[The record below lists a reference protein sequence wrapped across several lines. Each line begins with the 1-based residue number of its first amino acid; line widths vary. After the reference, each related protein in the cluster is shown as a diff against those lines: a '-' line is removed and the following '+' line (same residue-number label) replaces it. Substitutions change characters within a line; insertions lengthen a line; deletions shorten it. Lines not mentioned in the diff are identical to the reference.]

1 MTSQGLEN
9 EMTLI
14 DRLRGLAL
22 LAALAMPFFAG
33 SVGAAPPVLEKEY
46 RVINPAQPSDGSK
59 KIEVVE
65 FFYYGCPHC
74 YDLEPALKS
83 WLKRKPAD
91 VEFRQQPAV
100 FRENW
105 IPLTKTYFALDAL
118 GLLPKLS
125 DKVYSAVH
133 DEGLGLSDEAMM
145 SKWITQQGVDPV
157 KFNEAYRSFAVQNNV
172 QRAIQITRDYQVKGT
187 PSIAVAGRYITS
199 PSMTGG
205 FDRFFEVVDQL
216 IDMARKDAAGKK
228 S

>member
-1 MTSQGLEN
+1 MTP
-9 EMTLI
+9 I
-14 DRLRGLAL
+14 KRFWGLAL
-22 LAALAMPFFAG
+22 LALLA
-33 SVGAAPPVLEKEY
+33 AAFSGGIVSAASPVLDKEY
-46 RVINPAQPSDGSK
+46 RLINPPQPTDGSK

-74 YDLEPALKS
+74 YEMEPALKN

-133 DEGLGLSDEAMM
+133 DEGLGLSDEALM
-145 SKWITQQGVDPV
+145 SKWIGQQGADPV
-157 KFNEAYRSFAVQNNV
+157 KFSEAYRSFAVQNSV
-172 QRAIQITRDYQVKGT
+172 QRAIQVTRDYQVKGT
-187 PSIAVAGRYITS
+187 PSIAVAGKYITS

-216 IDMARKDAAGKK
+216 IEMARKEAGGKK

>member
-1 MTSQGLEN
+1 MTPIN
-9 EMTLI
+9 
-14 DRLRGLAL
+14 RFWGLAL
-22 LAALAMPFFAG
+22 LALWAMAF
-33 SVGAAPPVLEKEY
+33 SVGIVSAASPILDKEY
-46 RVINPAQPSDGSK
+46 RLINPPQPTDGSK

-74 YDLEPALKS
+74 YELEPALKN
-83 WLKRKPAD
+83 WLKRKPTD

-133 DEGLGLSDEAMM
+133 DEGLGLSDEALM
-145 SKWITQQGVDPV
+145 SKWIGQQGVDPV
-157 KFNEAYRSFAVQNNV
+157 KFSEAYRSFAVQNSV
-172 QRAIQITRDYQVKGT
+172 QRAIQVTRDYQVKGT
-187 PSIAVAGRYITS
+187 PSIAVAGKYITS

-216 IDMARKDAAGKK
+216 IEMARKEAGGKK

>member
-1 MTSQGLEN
+1 MTPIN
-9 EMTLI
+9 
-14 DRLRGLAL
+14 RLWGLAL
-22 LAALAMPFFAG
+22 LALLATAF
-33 SVGAAPPVLEKEY
+33 SVGIVRAASPVLDKEY
-46 RVINPAQPSDGSK
+46 RLINPPQPTDGSK

-74 YDLEPALKS
+74 YELEPALKN

-133 DEGLGLSDEAMM
+133 DEGLGLSDEALM
-145 SKWITQQGVDPV
+145 SKWIGQQGVDPV
-157 KFNEAYRSFAVQNNV
+157 KFSETYRSFAVQNSV
-172 QRAIQITRDYQVKGT
+172 QRAIQVTRDYQVKGT
-187 PSIAVAGRYITS
+187 PSIAVAGKYITS

-216 IDMARKDAAGKK
+216 IEMARKEAGGKK

>member
-1 MTSQGLEN
+1 MIHRMWLHAVIGI
-9 EMTLI
+9 LI
-14 DRLRGLAL
+14 SAFYSGMAVGQQPL
-22 LAALAMPFFAG
+22 LD
-33 SVGAAPPVLEKEY
+33 KDY
-46 RVINPAQPSDGSK
+46 RVIVPAQPGEGSK

-74 YDLEPALKS
+74 YDLEPALKT

-105 IPLTKTYFALDAL
+105 IPLTKTFYALDAM

-125 DKVYSAVH
+125 DKVFSAVH
-133 DEGLGLSDEAMM
+133 DEGLGLSDESMM
-145 SKWITQQGVDPV
+145 SKWIGQQGVDPA
-157 KFNEAYRSFAVQNNV
+157 KFDEAYRSFAVQNKV

-187 PSIAVAGRYITS
+187 PSIVVAGKYITS
-199 PSMTGG
+199 PSMTGS
-205 FDRFFEVVDQL
+205 FEKFFQVVDQL
-216 IDMARKDAAGKK
+216 IEMARKDTMGKK

>member
-1 MTSQGLEN
+1 MTP
-9 EMTLI
+9 I
-14 DRLRGLAL
+14 KRFWGLAL
-22 LAALAMPFFAG
+22 LALLATAF
-33 SVGAAPPVLEKEY
+33 SVGIVSAASPVLDKEY
-46 RVINPAQPSDGSK
+46 RLINPPQPTDGSK

-74 YDLEPALKS
+74 YELEPALKN

-133 DEGLGLSDEAMM
+133 DEGLGLSDEALM
-145 SKWITQQGVDPV
+145 SKWIGQQGVDPV
-157 KFNEAYRSFAVQNNV
+157 KFSETYRSFAVQNSV
-172 QRAIQITRDYQVKGT
+172 QRAIQVTRDYQVKGT
-187 PSIAVAGRYITS
+187 PSIAVAGKYITS

-216 IDMARKDAAGKK
+216 IEMARKEAGGKK

>member
-1 MTSQGLEN
+1 MALT
-9 EMTLI
+9 
-14 DRLRGLAL
+14 DRMSWQIFLVLLLGVLPGGLAV
-22 LAALAMPFFAG
+22 ADQ
-33 SVGAAPPVLEKEY
+33 PVRDKDYYLI
-46 RVINPAQPSDGSK
+46 VPAQPADASK

-74 YDLEPALKS
+74 YDLEPLLKNWLKS
-83 WLKRKPAD
+83 KPAD

-133 DEGLGLSDEAMM
+133 DEGLVLADEAMM
-145 SKWITQQGVDPV
+145 SKWIGQQGVDPV
-157 KFNEAYRSFAVQNNV
+157 KFSEAYRSFAVQNNV
-172 QRAIQITRDYQVKGT
+172 QRAIQITRDYKVKGT

-205 FDRFFEVVDQL
+205 FDRFFQVVDHL
-216 IDMARKDAAGKK
+216 IEMARKEASGNK

>member
-1 MTSQGLEN
+1 MSGLWGWKA
-9 EMTLI
+9 LI
-14 DRLRGLAL
+14 AL
-22 LAALAMPFFAG
+22 SVLFAATVHA
-33 SVGAAPPVLEKEY
+33 AAPAVLDKEY
-46 RVINPAQPSDGSK
+46 RLINPAQPGDGSK

-74 YDLEPALKS
+74 YELEPALKN

-105 IPLTKTYFALDAL
+105 IPLTKTYFALDTL

-133 DEGLGLSDEAMM
+133 DQGIGLSDEAMM
-145 SKWITQQGVDPV
+145 TKWIAQQGVDPV
-157 KFNEAYRSFAVQNNV
+157 KFNEAYRSFAVQNSV

-187 PSIAVAGRYITS
+187 PSIVVAGRYITS
-199 PSMTGG
+199 PAMTGG
-205 FDRFFEVVDQL
+205 YDRFFEVVDQL
-216 IDMARKDAAGKK
+216 IDMARKDASGKK

>member
-1 MTSQGLEN
+1 MKSIG
-9 EMTLI
+9 
-14 DRLRGLAL
+14 RLWGLAL
-22 LAALAMPFFAG
+22 LGLFAFLPAENG
-33 SVGAAPPVLEKEY
+33 AVAAAPAVRDKEY
-46 RVINPAQPSDGSK
+46 RLISPPQPGDNAK

-74 YDLEPALKS
+74 YELEPALKN

-118 GLLPKLS
+118 GLLPQLS

-133 DEGLGLSDEAMM
+133 DEGIGLSDEAMM
-145 SKWITQQGVDPV
+145 GKWIAQQGVDPV
-157 KFNEAYRSFAVQNNV
+157 KFSEAYRSFAVQNSV
-172 QRAIQITRDYQVKGT
+172 QRAIQVTRDYQVKGT

-199 PSMTGG
+199 PAMTGS

-216 IDMARKDAAGKK
+216 IEMARKEAAGKR

>member
-1 MTSQGLEN
+1 MTPIN
-9 EMTLI
+9 
-14 DRLRGLAL
+14 RLWGLAL
-22 LAALAMPFFAG
+22 LALLATAF
-33 SVGAAPPVLEKEY
+33 SVGIVSAASPVLDKEY
-46 RVINPAQPSDGSK
+46 RLINPPQPTDGSK

-74 YDLEPALKS
+74 YEMEPALKN

-133 DEGLGLSDEAMM
+133 DEGLGLSDEALM
-145 SKWITQQGVDPV
+145 SKWIGQQGVDPV
-157 KFNEAYRSFAVQNNV
+157 KFSETYRSFAVQNSV
-172 QRAIQITRDYQVKGT
+172 QRAIQVTRDYQVKGT
-187 PSIAVAGRYITS
+187 PSIAVAGKYITS

-216 IDMARKDAAGKK
+216 IEMARKEAGGKK

>member
-1 MTSQGLEN
+1 MTPIN
-9 EMTLI
+9 
-14 DRLRGLAL
+14 RFWGLAL
-22 LAALAMPFFAG
+22 LAVLAMAF
-33 SVGAAPPVLEKEY
+33 SVGIVSAASPILDKEY
-46 RVINPAQPSDGSK
+46 RLINPPQPTDGSK

-74 YDLEPALKS
+74 YELEPALKN

-133 DEGLGLSDEAMM
+133 DEELGLSDEALM
-145 SKWITQQGVDPV
+145 SKWIGQQGVDPV
-157 KFNEAYRSFAVQNNV
+157 KFSEAYRSFAVQNSV
-172 QRAIQITRDYQVKGT
+172 QRAIQVTRDYQVKGT
-187 PSIAVAGRYITS
+187 PSIAVAGKYITS

-216 IDMARKDAAGKK
+216 IEMARKEAGGKK

>member
-1 MTSQGLEN
+1 MTP
-9 EMTLI
+9 I
-14 DRLRGLAL
+14 KRFWGLAL
-22 LAALAMPFFAG
+22 LALLATAF
-33 SVGAAPPVLEKEY
+33 SVGIVSAASPVLDKEY
-46 RVINPAQPSDGSK
+46 RLINPPQPTDGSK

-74 YDLEPALKS
+74 YEMEPALKN

-133 DEGLGLSDEAMM
+133 DEGLGLSDEALM
-145 SKWITQQGVDPV
+145 SKWIGQQGVDPV
-157 KFNEAYRSFAVQNNV
+157 KFSEAYRSFAVQNSV
-172 QRAIQITRDYQVKGT
+172 QRAIQVTRDYQVKGT
-187 PSIAVAGRYITS
+187 PSIAVAGKYITS

-216 IDMARKDAAGKK
+216 IEMARKEAGGKK

>member
-1 MTSQGLEN
+1 MA
-9 EMTLI
+9 LI
-14 DRLRGLAL
+14 NRMSWRIFLVLLVGVLPGGLAV
-22 LAALAMPFFAG
+22 ADQ
-33 SVGAAPPVLEKEY
+33 PVRDKDY
-46 RVINPAQPSDGSK
+46 RLIVPAQPGVASK

-74 YDLEPALKS
+74 YDLEPLLKN

-133 DEGLGLSDEAMM
+133 DEGLGLADEAMM
-145 SKWITQQGVDPV
+145 SKWIGQQGVDPV
-157 KFNEAYRSFAVQNNV
+157 KFSEAYRSFAVQNNV

-205 FDRFFEVVDQL
+205 FDRFFQVVDQL
-216 IDMARKDAAGKK
+216 IEMARKETSGTK

>member
-1 MTSQGLEN
+1 MALT
-9 EMTLI
+9 
-14 DRLRGLAL
+14 DRMSWQIFLVLLVGVLPGGLAV
-22 LAALAMPFFAG
+22 ADQ
-33 SVGAAPPVLEKEY
+33 PVRDKDYYLI
-46 RVINPAQPSDGSK
+46 VPAQPADSSK

-74 YDLEPALKS
+74 YDLEPLLKNWLKS
-83 WLKRKPAD
+83 KPAD

-133 DEGLGLSDEAMM
+133 DEGLRLADEAMM
-145 SKWITQQGVDPV
+145 NKWIGQQGVDPV
-157 KFNEAYRSFAVQNNV
+157 KFSEAYRSFAVQNNV
-172 QRAIQITRDYQVKGT
+172 QRAIQITRDYKVKGT

-205 FDRFFEVVDQL
+205 FDRFFQVVDHL
-216 IDMARKDAAGKK
+216 IEMARKEASGNK

>member
-1 MTSQGLEN
+1 MTP
-9 EMTLI
+9 I
-14 DRLRGLAL
+14 KRFWGLAL
-22 LAALAMPFFAG
+22 LALLATAF
-33 SVGAAPPVLEKEY
+33 SVGIVRAASPVLDKEY
-46 RVINPAQPSDGSK
+46 RLINPPQPTDGSK

-74 YDLEPALKS
+74 YEMEPALKN

-133 DEGLGLSDEAMM
+133 DEGLGLSDEALM
-145 SKWITQQGVDPV
+145 SKWIGQQGVDPV
-157 KFNEAYRSFAVQNNV
+157 KFSETYRSFAVQNSV
-172 QRAIQITRDYQVKGT
+172 QRAIQVTRDYQVKGT
-187 PSIAVAGRYITS
+187 PSIAVAGKYITS

-216 IDMARKDAAGKK
+216 IEMARKEAGGKK

>member
-1 MTSQGLEN
+1 MALT
-9 EMTLI
+9 
-14 DRLRGLAL
+14 DRMSWQIFLVLLLGVLPGGLAV
-22 LAALAMPFFAG
+22 ADQ
-33 SVGAAPPVLEKEY
+33 PVRDKDYYLI
-46 RVINPAQPSDGSK
+46 VPAQPADSSK

-74 YDLEPALKS
+74 YDLEPLLKNWLKS
-83 WLKRKPAD
+83 KPAD

-133 DEGLGLSDEAMM
+133 DEGLGLADEAMM
-145 SKWITQQGVDPV
+145 SKWIGQQGVDPV
-157 KFNEAYRSFAVQNNV
+157 KFSEAYRSFAVQNNV
-172 QRAIQITRDYQVKGT
+172 QRAIQITRDYKVKGT

-205 FDRFFEVVDQL
+205 FDRFFQVVDQL
-216 IDMARKDAAGKK
+216 IEMARKEASGNK

>member
-1 MTSQGLEN
+1 MTPIN
-9 EMTLI
+9 
-14 DRLRGLAL
+14 RFWGLAL
-22 LAALAMPFFAG
+22 LALLAMAF
-33 SVGAAPPVLEKEY
+33 SVGIVSAASPTLDKEY
-46 RVINPAQPSDGSK
+46 RLINPPQPTDGSK

-74 YDLEPALKS
+74 YELEPALKN

-133 DEGLGLSDEAMM
+133 DEGLGLSDEALM
-145 SKWITQQGVDPV
+145 SKWIGQQGVDPV
-157 KFNEAYRSFAVQNNV
+157 KFSEAYRSFAVQNSV
-172 QRAIQITRDYQVKGT
+172 QRAIQVTRDYQVKGT
-187 PSIAVAGRYITS
+187 PSIAVAGKYITS

-216 IDMARKDAAGKK
+216 IEMARKEAGGKK

>member
-1 MTSQGLEN
+1 MTPIN
-9 EMTLI
+9 
-14 DRLRGLAL
+14 RFWGLAL
-22 LAALAMPFFAG
+22 LALLAMAF
-33 SVGAAPPVLEKEY
+33 SVGIVSAASPILDKEY
-46 RVINPAQPSDGSK
+46 RLINPPQPTDGSK

-74 YDLEPALKS
+74 YELEPALKN
-83 WLKRKPAD
+83 WLKRKPTD

-133 DEGLGLSDEAMM
+133 DEGLGLSDEALM
-145 SKWITQQGVDPV
+145 SKWIGQQGVDPV
-157 KFNEAYRSFAVQNNV
+157 KFSEAYRSFAVQNSV
-172 QRAIQITRDYQVKGT
+172 QRAIQVTRDYQVKGT
-187 PSIAVAGRYITS
+187 PSIAVAGKYITS

-216 IDMARKDAAGKK
+216 IEMARKEAGGKK

>member
-1 MTSQGLEN
+1 MVWLSVGV
-9 EMTLI
+9 
-14 DRLRGLAL
+14 
-22 LAALAMPFFAG
+22 ALAQPA
-33 SVGAAPPVLEKEY
+33 VIDKDY
-46 RVINPAQPSDGSK
+46 RLIVPAQPGDGSK

-74 YDLEPALKS
+74 YDIEPALTK

-118 GLLPKLS
+118 GLLPTFNE
-125 DKVYSAVH
+125 KVFSAVH
-133 DEGLGLSDEAMM
+133 NEGIGLSDEAMM
-145 SKWITQQGVDPV
+145 NKWIAQQGVDPV
-157 KFNEAYRSFAVQNNV
+157 KFNEAYRSFAVQNKV

-187 PSIAVAGRYITS
+187 PSIAVAGKYITS

-216 IDMARKDAAGKK
+216 IEMARKDAAPKK

>member
-1 MTSQGLEN
+1 MIHRMWLHAVIGI
-9 EMTLI
+9 LI
-14 DRLRGLAL
+14 SAFYSGMAVGQQPL
-22 LAALAMPFFAG
+22 LD
-33 SVGAAPPVLEKEY
+33 KDY
-46 RVINPAQPSDGSK
+46 RVIVPAQPGEGSK

-74 YDLEPALKS
+74 YDLEPALKT

-105 IPLTKTYFALDAL
+105 IPLTKTFYALDAM

-125 DKVYSAVH
+125 DKVFSAVH
-133 DEGLGLSDEAMM
+133 DEGLGLSDESMM
-145 SKWITQQGVDPV
+145 SKWIGQQGVDPA
-157 KFNEAYRSFAVQNNV
+157 KFDEAYRSFAVQNKV

-187 PSIAVAGRYITS
+187 PSIVVAGKYITS
-199 PSMTGG
+199 PSMTGS
-205 FDRFFEVVDQL
+205 FEKFFQVVDQL
-216 IDMARKDAAGKK
+216 IEMARKETMGKK

>member
-1 MTSQGLEN
+1 MTS
-9 EMTLI
+9 MS
-14 DRLRGLAL
+14 RFRGLAL
-22 LAALAMPFFAG
+22 LAALAVALLVG
-33 SVGAAPPVLEKEY
+33 SAGAAPPVQDKEY
-46 RVINPAQPSDGSK
+46 RVINPAQPGDGSK

-74 YDLEPALKS
+74 YDLEPALKN

-145 SKWITQQGVDPV
+145 SKWISQQGVDPV
-157 KFNEAYRSFAVQNNV
+157 KFSEAYRSFAVQNNV

-187 PSIAVAGRYITS
+187 PSIAVAGKYITS

-216 IDMARKDAAGKK
+216 IEMARKDAAGKK

>member
-1 MTSQGLEN
+1 MTP
-9 EMTLI
+9 I
-14 DRLRGLAL
+14 KRFWGLAL
-22 LAALAMPFFAG
+22 LALLATAF
-33 SVGAAPPVLEKEY
+33 SVGIVRAASPVLDKEY
-46 RVINPAQPSDGSK
+46 RLINPPQPTDGSK

-74 YDLEPALKS
+74 YELEPALKN

-133 DEGLGLSDEAMM
+133 DEGLGLSDEALM
-145 SKWITQQGVDPV
+145 SKWIGQQGVDPV
-157 KFNEAYRSFAVQNNV
+157 KFSETYRSFAVQNSV
-172 QRAIQITRDYQVKGT
+172 QRAIQVTRDYQVKGT
-187 PSIAVAGRYITS
+187 PSIAVAGKYITS

-216 IDMARKDAAGKK
+216 IEMARKEAGGKK

>member
-1 MTSQGLEN
+1 MTP
-9 EMTLI
+9 I
-14 DRLRGLAL
+14 KRFWGLAL
-22 LAALAMPFFAG
+22 LALLATAF
-33 SVGAAPPVLEKEY
+33 SVGIVRAASPVLDKEY
-46 RVINPAQPSDGSK
+46 RLINPPQPTDGSK

-74 YDLEPALKS
+74 YELEPALKN

-133 DEGLGLSDEAMM
+133 DEGLGLSDEALM
-145 SKWITQQGVDPV
+145 SKWIGQQGVDPV
-157 KFNEAYRSFAVQNNV
+157 KFSEAYRSFAVQNSV
-172 QRAIQITRDYQVKGT
+172 QRAIQVTRDYQVKGT
-187 PSIAVAGRYITS
+187 PSIAVAGKYITS

-216 IDMARKDAAGKK
+216 IEMARKEAGGKK

>member
-1 MTSQGLEN
+1 
-9 EMTLI
+9 MTLSLWRWKALI
-14 DRLRGLAL
+14 AL
-22 LAALAMPFFAG
+22 LALFAG
-33 SVGAAPPVLEKEY
+33 SAYAAPAVVDKEY
-46 RVINPAQPSDGSK
+46 RLINPAQPGDGSK
-59 KIEVVE
+59 RIEVVE

-74 YDLEPALKS
+74 YELEPALRN

-91 VEFRQQPAV
+91 VDFRQQPAV

-133 DEGLGLSDEAMM
+133 DQGLGLADEAMM
-145 SKWITQQGVDPV
+145 SKWIAQQGVDPV
-157 KFNEAYRSFAVQNNV
+157 KFNDAYRSFAVQNNV

-199 PSMTGG
+199 PAMTGG
-205 FDRFFEVVDQL
+205 YDRFFEVVDQL
-216 IDMARKDAAGKK
+216 IDMARKEASGKK